1 MTAMAIPPRSVDR
14 DLTTTGPS
22 LHDVYGSTSNALV
35 PRFARAIMPPVFVVA
50 TFVGITSDVARGRAS
65 LTPGGVGSTPLLSA
79 RSPPVKDRGPT
90 DIAKSVRTL
99 RERSGLSWS
108 ELAALLGVSRRTVHN
123 WANGSAITS
132 RHSRMLA
139 LVTKLVNKI
148 DAGSPASTRARILA
162 PAADGVT
169 LYSQIVARSRPVL
182 DAPELQ
188 FSPDHLLSAQPDTA
202 DPSGNLVDFEE
213 LSTGTPPP

>member
-50 TFVGITSDVARGRAS
+50 TFVGITSDVSRGRAS

-79 RSPPVKDRGPT
+79 RSTPVKDRGPT

-139 LVTKLVNKI
+139 
-148 DAGSPASTRARILA
+148 

-169 LYSQIVARSRPVL
+169 LYSRIVARGRRPVL

-202 DPSGNLVDFEE
+202 DPSGNL
-213 LSTGTPPP
+213 